1 MFSYWKASQ
10 RMSKVVQDCF
20 GFASLRSVIGPENG
34 LAPLSQPI
42 SLQTNCDLATR
53 VFAPF
58 QFSL

>member
-1 MFSYWKASQ
+1 
-10 RMSKVVQDCF
+10 MSKVVQDCF